1 MGQGKGNMC
10 MAETMLYSATMQL
23 NNGATSGSRLKGL
36 KPDTLWEE
44 HVGKIGRFWGGSVV
58 FLSPV
63 GLLNDTP
70 EEVEFLTVKR
80 FLTLEGLM

>member
-1 MGQGKGNMC
+1 MHGRDYAIQCYHATQQWSNIRFKAQRFKARHLMGGTRW
-10 MAETMLYSATMQL
+10 E
-23 NNGATSGSRLKGL
+23 SR
-36 KPDTLWEE
+36 
-44 HVGKIGRFWGGSVV
+44 KILEGSVV
-58 FLSPV
+58 FLRPV